1 MLKKDLLF
9 AALISFVIHILFFI
23 VFPNSI
29 TKQSLIK
36 KVEAIEIT
44 LVKTSIPES
53 ILKKSIKKQKSVIKK
68 IKENPKKVSK
78 NKHIKDKKLKAELE
92 IKEDLKFH
100 IRENEIKT
108 KKISEVYKQKTEGK
122 SENNI
127 ISLKETVT
135 LAVPNYNENPK
146 PNYPIVARRRAYEG
160 IVILKVKVL
169 EDGRVGEVKLLK
181 SSGYSSLDN
190 SAIKTVKKW
199 QFIPGEKGNTPIAM
213 WVNVPI
219 RFELEDKG

>member
-9 AALISFVIHILFFI
+9 AALISFVMHILFFI
-23 VFPNSI
+23 VGPKSI
-29 TKQSLIK
+29 SESSAIK
-36 KVEAIEIT
+36 KVKAIEIT
-44 LVKTSIPES
+44 LVKTSRPES
-53 ILKKSIKKQKSVIKK
+53 LLKKSIKKQKSVIKK
-68 IKENPKKVSK
+68 IKVSPKKVSK

-92 IKEDLKFH
+92 IKEDRKFH

-127 ISLKETVT
+127 VNLKETVT

-146 PNYPIVARRRAYEG
+146 PNYSIVARRRGYEG

-169 EDGRVGEVKLLK
+169 EDGKVGEVKLLK